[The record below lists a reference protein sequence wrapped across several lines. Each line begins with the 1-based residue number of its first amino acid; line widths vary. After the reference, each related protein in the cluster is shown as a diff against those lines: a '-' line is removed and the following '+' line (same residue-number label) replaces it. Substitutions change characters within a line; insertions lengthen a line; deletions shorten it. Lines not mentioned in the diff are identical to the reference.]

1 MQTTFGK
8 GKSPINSKKAVK
20 SKRNRRK
27 EEILHTSAM
36 PEQEQGL
43 SIFIISHI

>member
-1 MQTTFGK
+1 MQTTLGK
-8 GKSPINSKKAVK
+8 EKSPINSKKAVK